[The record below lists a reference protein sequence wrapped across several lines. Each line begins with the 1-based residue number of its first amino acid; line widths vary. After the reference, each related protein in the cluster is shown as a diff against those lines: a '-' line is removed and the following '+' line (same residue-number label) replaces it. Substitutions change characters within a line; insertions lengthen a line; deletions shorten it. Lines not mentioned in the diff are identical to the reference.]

1 MDLPFSPEFFL
12 LVLFAPVS
20 SGIEPWIWFLRRAPI
35 RLVHCTDC
43 DPTIKET
50 GTAALLFLIDELPC
64 ACYTGL
70 DPECTFSIYDVCT
83 STYWR
88 QDWMRRVLQIIAP
101 GLSGVLPT
109 GAESSGYPRL
119 SRDNLEGKLVTADA
133 APRTWVL
140 ESHGRLLEY

>member
-1 MDLPFSPEFFL
+1 M

-20 SGIEPWIWFLRRAPI
+20 SGIEPWIWFLRRALI

-43 DPTIKET
+43 DPTVKET

-64 ACYTGL
+64 ACNTGL
-70 DPECTFSIYDVCT
+70 DSECTFSIYDVCT

-88 QDWMRRVLQIIAP
+88 QDWMRRVLQMIAP
-101 GLSGVLPT
+101 GLSGVLPS

-119 SRDNLEGKLVTADA
+119 SRDNLDGKACHSGCCA
-133 APRTWVL
+133 SNMSIGEPR
-140 ESHGRLLEY
+140 SYRLCS